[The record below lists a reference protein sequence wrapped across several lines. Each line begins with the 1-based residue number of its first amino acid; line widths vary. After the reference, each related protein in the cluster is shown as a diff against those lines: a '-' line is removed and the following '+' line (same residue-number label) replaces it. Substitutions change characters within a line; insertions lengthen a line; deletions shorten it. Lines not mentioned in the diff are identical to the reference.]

1 MLRRYLQQTVA
12 PYWAILYGCGS
23 FIIGIVLALLDLS
36 STMSVMTSLVVAC
49 VTLVVLLRKKTL
61 LTVLMFIVA
70 MHFLGIARGFEV
82 AQQNAIFRSVFGVKV
97 VGIGSVMEDPTIN
110 QKGETALKIK
120 TQSLNSVPVT
130 GTLWVRAITD
140 EPIRRGDVI
149 EISGTI
155 LPGFGSF
162 SASMPRAKLEGIYAR
177 SDSDWALGL
186 RDWFATRVSSVLPQN
201 QADLGLGFLVGL
213 KSTLEPEF
221 ADMLRMLGLTHI
233 IVASGYNLTILV
245 NGARRIG
252 MKLSRF
258 SAVFLSFGLM
268 TLFIAIAGLSASLF
282 RASIVAGL
290 SVGAWYFGRTIRP
303 LMVLLLSA
311 VVTLWADPMAVMGDI
326 GWYLSFL
333 SFIGILI
340 VAPLIQSYFFEDRKP
355 NVVRSLCVETLSA
368 QLMTLPLLMYVFG
381 EYSLLSILANVL
393 VVPAVPFG
401 MLATALAGLLGPLVS
416 FAALPAHLVLGY
428 ITRVVEWLS
437 QFDYPLFDRRTPFY
451 LTVLVFAMIFA
462 LTTYMHR
469 KTRAIRIV

>member
-1 MLRRYLQQTVA
+1 MVRRFLLQPIA
-12 PYWAILYGCGS
+12 PYWALLGGAGA
-23 FIIGIVLALLDLS
+23 FIVGLLASMLGLS
-36 STMSVMTSLVVAC
+36 SPMSVVTSVILSA
-49 VTLVVLLRKKTL
+49 VTLLTLLRKKTL
-61 LTVLMFIVA
+61 LTALIFITA
-70 MHFLGIARGFEV
+70 GLILGLARGYEV
-82 AQQNAIFRSVFGVKV
+82 AQQNSIFRSLVGVKV
-97 VGIGSVMEDPTIN
+97 VGVGSVLEDPSLSE
-110 QKGETALKIK
+110 KGETTLKLK
-120 TQSLNSVPVT
+120 TSSLNDASVT
-130 GTLWVRAITD
+130 GTLWVRVITD
-140 EPIRRGDVI
+140 EPIRRGDVLK
-149 EISGTI
+149 ISGTI

-162 SASMPRAKLEGIYAR
+162 SASIPRAKLVGIYTR
-177 SDSDWALGL
+177 SESDWALGL

-221 ADMLRMLGLTHI
+221 ADMLRTLGLTHI

-245 NGARRIG
+245 NGARRLG

-258 SAVFLSFGLM
+258 SAVFFAFGLM
-268 TLFIAIAGLSASLF
+268 VLFIAIAGLSASLF

-311 VVTLWADPMAVMGDI
+311 VVTLWIDPMSLMGDI

-355 NVVRSLCVETLSA
+355 HVVRSLCVETLSA

-381 EYSLLSILANVL
+381 EYSLFSIIANLL
-393 VVPAVPFG
+393 VVPAVPLG

-451 LTVLVFAMIFA
+451 MTVFLFIVIFV

-469 KTRAIRIV
+469 KTRTMRIV